1 MEQTMK
7 TLFLLVGVMA
17 LMVGCSTTDNNMGAT
32 GDEYFDES
40 NNKAEGIMNSSNPSS
55 TGVLDIGTGAAGM
68 GVGTGIGSG
77 STGSGL
83 P

>member
-1 MEQTMK
+1 MK
-7 TLFLLVGVMA
+7 TLLLLVGVMA
-17 LMVGCSTTDNNMGAT
+17 LMVGCSTTDNNMGSA
-32 GDEYFDES
+32 GDEFDTLS
-40 NNKAEGIMNSSNPSS
+40 GHNKAGGLINPANPNS

-68 GVGTGIGSG
+68 GVGTGLGSG